1 MKISEGSDYMT
12 IITICNQKGGVGKTS
27 TAINI
32 ADVLRSKKK
41 KVLLVDMD
49 PQHSATITYQA
60 KIEGENTIYDV
71 LNFNESC
78 STKDAI
84 QHTEMGDIIAG
95 DLLLL
100 ELEPALLTHVG
111 ADYSLKDKLE
121 ELDGEYDYIIVDT
134 PPNPGRYTTMSLIAA
149 DACIIPLIP
158 GKYAVDGLAQV
169 MNTVK
174 AVKKRMNPDLKNLGV
189 LIVRLDKRKNED
201 KEIADQLP
209 EVGKQSGFDVFK
221 TRVRISQE
229 IETAQ
234 RNDESLI
241 KAFPKSYGAKDYQEV
256 VKEMLKKLK

>member
-1 MKISEGSDYMT
+1 MKT
-12 IITICNQKGGVGKTS
+12 ITVCNQKGGVGKTS

-41 KVLLVDMD
+41 KVLLIDMD
-49 PQHSATITYQA
+49 PQHSATLTYQA
-60 KIEGENTIYDV
+60 TIDGENTIYDV
-71 LNFNESC
+71 LNIKDAC
-78 STKDAI
+78 PTKDAI
-84 QHTEMGDIIAG
+84 QNTDMGDIIAG

-100 ELEPALLTHVG
+100 DLEPALLTHVG
-111 ADYSLKDKLE
+111 ADFALKDKLDE
-121 ELDGEYDYIIVDT
+121 IEGLYDFVIIDT

-149 DACIIPLIP
+149 DACIIPLMP

-169 MNTVK
+169 INTVK
-174 AVKKRMNPDLKNLGV
+174 AVQKRMNTGLQNLGV
-189 LIVRLDKRKNED
+189 LIVRHDKRKIED
-201 KEIADQLP
+201 REIEAQLP

-221 TRVRISQE
+221 TKVRISQE

-241 KAFPKSYGAKDYQEV
+241 KSFPKSYGAEDYKEV